1 MKNNINLVKG
11 THDIY
16 GAEMEKFEFII
27 ESFYSVCKKFNF
39 QSIQTPIIEQQE
51 LFSRAVGEQTDIVSK
66 EMYSFLDKGEINIC
80 LRPEATSGLAR
91 FAASNYQSGLMK
103 LVTHGPMF
111 RRERP
116 QKGRYRQFHQI
127 NIETIGE
134 KSPYIDF
141 ELILVAR
148 LLLDELG
155 VIKNKYKLLINS
167 LGSKEDQLSY
177 SKLLKKYLSDFKNQ
191 LSETSISRLD
201 KNPLRILDSKDPE
214 DTEILKNAPKIS
226 EHLSTE
232 SKNYFEQVKKLLNSN
247 EIEFFEEPKLV
258 RGLDYY
264 SHTAFE
270 FQTTEDKRQNAILA
284 GGRYDKLIS
293 MISSR
298 DIPGIGWAAGVERLM
313 DLITI
318 EDEKSKSKNKI
329 LFAVQDEAYLINNR
343 ILKQIYNFKYN
354 HEVRV
359 NKNIKKLF
367 SYADKNNFSFIL
379 LIGEEEINSNKIIL
393 KDLINKSQQT
403 FEISKFELKNEIR

>member
-177 SKLLKKYLSDFKNQ
+177 SKLLKKYLSNFKNQ

-214 DTEILKNAPKIS
+214 DTEILKNAPKIN

-270 FQTTEDKRQNAILA
+270 FQTIEDKRQNAILA

-379 LIGEEEINSNKIIL
+379 LIGEEEVNSNKIIL
-393 KDLINKSQQT
+393 KDLKNKSQQT

>member
-167 LGSKEDQLSY
+167 LGSKEDQHSY

-191 LSETSISRLD
+191 LSKTSISRLD

-393 KDLINKSQQT
+393 KDLKNKSQQT

>member
-167 LGSKEDQLSY
+167 LGSKDDQLSY

-270 FQTTEDKRQNAILA
+270 FQTREDKRQNAILA

-343 ILKQIYNFKYN
+343 ILKQIYNFKFN

-393 KDLINKSQQT
+393 KDLKNKSQQT

>member
-177 SKLLKKYLSDFKNQ
+177 SKLLKKYLSDFKNK

-232 SKNYFEQVKKLLNSN
+232 SKNYFDQVKKLLNSN

-270 FQTTEDKRQNAILA
+270 FQTIEDKRQNAILA

-329 LFAVQDEAYLINNR
+329 LFAVQDETYLNNNR

-393 KDLINKSQQT
+393 KDLKNKSQQS

>member
-177 SKLLKKYLSDFKNQ
+177 SKLLKKYLTDFKNQ

-393 KDLINKSQQT
+393 KDLKNKSQQT